1 MDQPFHNVYGKEAW
15 ARAYADLGFPG
26 SYWLAFR
33 DIPELIDAHV
43 TGTRALD
50 FGCGAGRSTRF
61 LKERGFD
68 AVGVDISESML
79 EGAREKDP
87 EGRYLQIPDGDLSAL
102 PSDGFD
108 LILSAL
114 TFDNVPGQEKR
125 QHLFREFR
133 RLLVPGGIMIN
144 LVSSPDIYLNEWVS
158 FSTRD
163 FPENRS
169 AGSGDRV
176 RIVMLDVPAGL
187 PVEDV
192 LWLDEDYRAL
202 FERAGLE
209 LIDYRRPRGK
219 EGEPFEWGTELEV
232 SPWAIYVGKSAEAV
246 DGAVGH

>member
-1 MDQPFHNVYGKEAW
+1 MERPFHNVYGHEAW

-33 DIPELIDAHV
+33 DIPELIEAHATR
-43 TGTRALD
+43 TGNRALD

-68 AVGVDISESML
+68 TTGVDISASML
-79 EGAREKDP
+79 ERARERDP
-87 EGRYLQIPDGDLSAL
+87 EGRYVQVPDGDLSAL
-102 PSDGFD
+102 PSEDFA

-114 TFDNVPGQEKR
+114 TFDNVPGREHR
-125 QHLFREFR
+125 AHIFREFR
-133 RLLVPGGIMIN
+133 RLLAPGGIMIN

-158 FSTRD
+158 FSTKD

-176 RIVMLDVPAGL
+176 RIVMLDVPKGL

-192 LWLDEDYRAL
+192 LWLDADYRAL
-202 FERAGLE
+202 FEQAGLE
-209 LIDYRRPRGK
+209 LVEYRRPLGR
-219 EGEPFEWGTELEV
+219 EGEPFEWGTELKV
-232 SPWAIYVGKSAEAV
+232 SPWAIYVGRRE
-246 DGAVGH
+246 G